1 MTTAYL
7 LVSHGSSDPRHRKAL
22 MRLAQLVRQQL
33 ENPPIHQQSSS
44 PATVVDTGQPEPATL
59 DGIPYSKR
67 FPHTR
72 LAPADANKFGP
83 APPLVGVAMLEATA
97 LSLAEQIATFGH
109 RAAALGVTQV
119 VIAPL
124 FLLPGVHVMEDLP
137 REIATAQQRLG
148 TTVQLHCTV
157 HLGGYD
163 GLQAFLAQ
171 RLSTTAAPAVLV
183 AHGSR
188 QTAGNRHIEKLAA
201 HLGVTAAFWAVAP
214 NLETRLMELI
224 QQGHQQLTVL
234 PLFLFPGT
242 ITDAIMRQ
250 AEALAERF
258 PRLRLRLLPPLGS
271 SEILAAVITALLFAA
286 LPTQPLAAESSESLM
301 PPANEIHV

>member
-7 LVSHGSSDPRHRKAL
+7 LVSHGSSDSRHRKAL

-44 PATVVDTGQPEPATL
+44 AAAVSVETGPPEPPTL
-59 DGIPYSKR
+59 DGIPYRKR

-72 LAPADANKFGP
+72 LAPVEAAHKFGP
-83 APPLVGVAMLEATA
+83 APPLVGVAMLETTA

-137 REIATAQQRLG
+137 REIATAQQHLG
-148 TTVQLHCTV
+148 STVQLHCTV

-163 GLQAFLAQ
+163 GLQTFLAQ
-171 RLSTTAAPAVLV
+171 RLSTAATPAVLV

-201 HLGVTAAFWAVAP
+201 RLGVTAAFWAVAP

-234 PLFLFPGT
+234 PLFLFRAPSPTRLCVKPMPWQSGSR
-242 ITDAIMRQ
+242 ACGCGCCPPWAVARSWRQ
-250 AEALAERF
+250 
-258 PRLRLRLLPPLGS
+258 
-271 SEILAAVITALLFAA
+271 
-286 LPTQPLAAESSESLM
+286 
-301 PPANEIHV
+301 